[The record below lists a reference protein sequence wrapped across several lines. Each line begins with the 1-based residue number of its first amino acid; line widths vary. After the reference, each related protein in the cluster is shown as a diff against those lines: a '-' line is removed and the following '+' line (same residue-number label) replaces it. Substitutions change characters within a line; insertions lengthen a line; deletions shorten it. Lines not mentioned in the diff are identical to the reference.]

1 MAYIYIFVAALV
13 VAGGAAVYI
22 GSRRALQRTC
32 AELRLELQRQIDALS
47 ANVRALE
54 RTAGGETAATPAQ
67 TTAAIEEITP
77 EILRRITET
86 VSGLLGRKVRIRSV
100 KILQTPEP
108 TASSW
113 AQQGRV
119 VVQASHNVA
128 PRGHEL

>member
-13 VAGGAAVYI
+13 VAGWAAVSV
-22 GSRRALQRTC
+22 GSRRALQRNY

-47 ANVRALE
+47 ANVKALE
-54 RTAGGETAATPAQ
+54 RTASGETAVAPSQ
-67 TTAAIEEITP
+67 TTAATEEITP

-100 KILQTPEP
+100 KILETPEP

-119 VVQASHNVA
+119 VIQASHNLG